1 MTASRGDTWT
11 EEDGA
16 EWLDGDWGPVR
27 AGLRIVFW
35 VWLATSVILS
45 IHLLRSSGVERLGGA
60 AVGVSVGWFL
70 AHPSV
75 GVLLAYSQVLAV
87 AMTAFGVART
97 ALMPTQAGGR
107 FLAAGATVAFLAAVP
122 LEVAALW
129 GRASSAARTP
139 VQVGAELAAV
149 VGSALLLIA
158 LGRAAR
164 SLETRARRP
173 LVIAIGGLLGA
184 RALAAVAPIP
194 LGPAESDMGASVLA
208 LLSYLAFLPLI
219 GGLARTMAITPGRA
233 PVDEGVPSV
242 DPRDGSVEWSGA
254 CAGLAAFSSTLRARI
269 VLAVV
274 AAGLGVLSMA
284 PMFEPVRPALMGV
297 LRLSAGAVGVAM
309 VMAIG
314 RYSQLPEMTQARRGA
329 LVAIPLIGIG
339 AVTDGALAVLSFEQ
353 VAFATPPP
361 TLGRALMVVAD
372 ALPLLGLIALSVS
385 YWALAVALGAGSV
398 ATRVWAGV
406 KWLVVAA
413 VAVVAA
419 RMAQGNAQVALVA
432 GVVLLYAVALGRLLG
447 ATRAL
452 QGRTSRRRAG

>member
-35 VWLATSVILS
+35 VWLATSMILS

-60 AVGVSVGWFL
+60 AVGVSVGWL

-75 GVLLAYSQVLAV
+75 GVLLAHSHALAA
-87 AMTAFGVART
+87 AMTGFGLART

-107 FLAAGATVAFLAAVP
+107 FLAAGASVAFLAAVP
-122 LEVAALW
+122 LEVVALG
-129 GRASSAARTP
+129 GRASAAARTSA
-139 VQVGAELAAV
+139 QVGATLAAV
-149 VGSALLLIA
+149 VGGALLLVA

-164 SLETRARRP
+164 WLETRARTP
-173 LVIAIGGLLGA
+173 LVIAIGALLGA
-184 RALAAVAPIP
+184 RALAAVLPIP
-194 LGPAESDMGASVLA
+194 RGPAGMDMDAVLA

-297 LRLSAGAVGVAM
+297 LRLAAGAVGVAM

-314 RYSQLPEMTQARRGA
+314 RYSQLPAVTQARRGA
-329 LVAIPLIGIG
+329 WVAISLVGIG
-339 AVTDGALAVLSFEQ
+339 AVTDGALALLSFEQ
-353 VAFATPPP
+353 VAFATRPPA
-361 TLGRALMVVAD
+361 LGRALMVVAD

-419 RMAQGNAQVALVA
+419 RTAQGNAQVALVA

-452 QGRTSRRRAG
+452 LGRTSRRRVG